1 MGGDDNKNAGI
12 NTNFNFCVNIE
23 TFFSK
28 TQDQASPKMKT
39 TALIL
44 IFHCNYYFQ
53 EQERVEAV
61 EVAVVEEEVLAEE
74 GVVAVEEVGEVD
86 SLAEAKMGAAE
97 EAGVEAEGVSTRGHS
112 QYLINSDLSII
123 LCVCCEM

>member
-1 MGGDDNKNAGI
+1 M
-12 NTNFNFCVNIE
+12 
-23 TFFSK
+23 
-28 TQDQASPKMKT
+28 
-39 TALIL
+39 
-44 IFHCNYYFQ
+44 
-53 EQERVEAV
+53 EAV

-86 SLAEAKMGAAE
+86 SLAEARMGAVE